1 MFIGSWWAS
10 ADVPEVAGTVTIRA
24 AKYTL
29 PGFGAVNLHPTTV
42 D

>member
-10 ADVPEVAGTVTIRA
+10 ADVPEVAGTVAIRA

-29 PGFGAVNLHPTTV
+29 SGFGALKPRPTTV